1 MSPTASHILDQQR
14 AQADGDRVFGEVD
27 PQTYRRAWQRYCAA
41 NEIPQTTPYE
51 MRHTF
56 ISIAKNLSEGQIRP
70 LVGHSKNMDTFGVY
84 GHELRGELQQTAQQ
98 IDNLFTEILA
108 GQ

>member
-1 MSPTASHILDQQR
+1 
-14 AQADGDRVFGEVD
+14 
-27 PQTYRRAWQRYCAA
+27 
-41 NEIPQTTPYE
+41 

-70 LVGHSKNMDTFGVY
+70 LVGHSKNMDTFGIY
-84 GHELRGELQQTAQQ
+84 GHELRGELQPTAQQ
-98 IDNLFTEILA
+98 IDSLFSQILN

>member
-1 MSPTASHILDQQR
+1 
-14 AQADGDRVFGEVD
+14 
-27 PQTYRRAWQRYCAA
+27 
-41 NEIPQTTPYE
+41 

-70 LVGHSKNMDTFGVY
+70 LVGHSKNMDTFGIY

-98 IDNLFTEILA
+98 IDSLFSQILS